1 MSEEMSVY
9 RVKVDANWLPYE
21 ATFDCERLTSVVD
34 KFQYPQVY
42 RDDIPEG
49 HDDWET
55 RYEGRLHELIGKP
68 VELYVVAVDEL
79 GAFVKATEVLKKEQD
94 NGQQDNL

>member
-1 MSEEMSVY
+1 MSEKMSVY
-9 RVKVDANWLPYE
+9 RVKAGADWLPCE
-21 ATFDCERLTSVVD
+21 ATLDCERPMSVVD

-42 RDDIPEG
+42 RDDIPND

-79 GAFVKATEVLKKEQD
+79 GAFVRAKQLIAEAKQ
-94 NGQQDNL
+94 